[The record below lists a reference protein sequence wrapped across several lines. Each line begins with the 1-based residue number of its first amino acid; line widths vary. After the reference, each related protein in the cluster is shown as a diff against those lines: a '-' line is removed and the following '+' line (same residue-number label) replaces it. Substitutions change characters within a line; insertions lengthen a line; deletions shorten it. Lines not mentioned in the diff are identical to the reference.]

1 MNIQDLAHLARIEKI
16 TTKKFV
22 SDVTLQKQ
30 ITNIVS
36 PSYEDSTTLLA
47 REIKS
52 CNEIYLAKDQNQQ
65 IHSFFMIGWS
75 DLVVDNQ
82 QIPAVYLGLSAT
94 SATTKNRGY
103 VRLLFEK
110 FFKEAY
116 AWEEKNQQKLVLWHT
131 TASPSIFHA
140 FNLLLDYNEP
150 DKDGDYTDAGQKIA
164 LAICQKKGWQ
174 QNVSSQH
181 PFVLHGV
188 AENTLYSKEEF
199 SRLGKICQ
207 KNNFT
212 LFNQLNINERKGD
225 RLLRIS
231 RLSPQ
236 KYPNDPKTTF

>member
-1 MNIQDLAHLARIEKI
+1 MNIQDLASVVHIEKI
-16 TTKKFV
+16 ATQELL
-22 SDVTLQKQ
+22 SDATLQLK
-30 ITNIVS
+30 IKNIVS

-65 IHSFFMIGWS
+65 IHSFFMVGWS

-82 QIPAVYLGLSAT
+82 QTPAVYLGLSAT
-94 SATTKNRGY
+94 SAITKNTGF

-110 FFKEAY
+110 FFTEAY

-131 TASPSIFHA
+131 TASSSIFHA

-150 DKDGDYTDAGQKIA
+150 DKDGNYTDVCQRIA
-164 LAICQKKGWQ
+164 LAICQKKGWLK
-174 QNVSSQH
+174 NISRQH
-181 PFVLHGV
+181 PFVLYGI
-188 AENTLYSKEEF
+188 AENTFYSKEEF
-199 SRLGKICQ
+199 SRLEEICQ

-231 RLSPQ
+231 RLSPK
-236 KYPNDPKTTF
+236 KY